1 MPEFFRRQNGGREA
15 DPAAIVA
22 AIILTLVAMLAL
34 GSEAY
39 ASSERQPGDVAGY
52 IGAFRT
58 LPRQEMAAL
67 ALTLG
72 ILAFAVTTAI
82 LLVRTRISASRA
94 QQLASR
100 EMATLRSDLERA
112 HSLLLSEPQVLVVWT
127 GSDDPEILGDTTIV
141 STIPILRRVLAFGSW
156 LPAEKAN
163 ALETAV
169 TALRATGEGFSM
181 AVTTLTGRHIEAE
194 GRALGGQAVLRLKEL
209 TGAKRAIA
217 DLAATHQKTLADV
230 ETVRALLEALPSPIW
245 ARDAS
250 RRLTW
255 ANPAYAR
262 AVEARD
268 PQDAISR
275 GLELLDRGA
284 RDELARAHQN
294 GPVCAARM
302 PVIAAG
308 ERRVFDIVDLASD
321 SGGAGIGI
329 DATEAEDMRA
339 ELARMIKAHRR
350 TLDQLPTGVA
360 IFGADHRLSFYNAAY
375 ANLWNI
381 EASYLDQNPSDSA
394 ILDRLRATRKLPE
407 QTDFRQWRAQLHEA
421 YRALDP
427 KEHWWHLPDG
437 RTVRVITT
445 PNPEGGITYLLDD
458 VTERLELE
466 RRFDSL
472 IRVQGET
479 LDNLV
484 EAVIV
489 FASDGKLRLY
499 NPAFARMWRL
509 SPSFLAE
516 RPHVEAISEWCQP
529 LTRDADVWRRLR
541 MMVTGLGTREQLSA
555 RLERNDGS
563 VLDYATVPLPDGA
576 TLVAFQDV
584 SDTVNVERALRERN
598 EALEAADALKND
610 FVHHVS
616 YELRTPLTNII
627 GFSHLL
633 SDQASGPL
641 NDKQC
646 EYLGYISSS
655 SGALLAIINDVLDLA
670 SIDAGAMKLDL
681 GPTDI
686 RKAAEAAVESIQD
699 RLAEKTL
706 RLDLMIAD
714 GIGSFMADERRIRQV
729 LYNLL
734 SNAVSFSVQGG
745 TITLKAERRHE
756 AVILTVRD
764 RGRGIPQ
771 EIQDR
776 VFSRFETHALGSQHH
791 GVGLGL
797 SIVRSFVEL
806 HGGTVSLQSEEGV
819 GTTVTCI
826 FPLEDT
832 SKRVAAE

>member
-1 MPEFFRRQNGGREA
+1 MPEFFRTRNGGREA
-15 DPAAIVA
+15 GPAAMIAVTGG
-22 AIILTLVAMLAL
+22 TLAAMLAM
-34 GSEAY
+34 GGEAY
-39 ASSERQPGDVAGY
+39 ASAQELGEVAGY

-58 LPRQEMAAL
+58 LPRHELAAL
-67 ALTLG
+67 AFTLG

-82 LLVRTRISASRA
+82 LLVRMRISANRVEHA
-94 QQLASR
+94 TRR
-100 EMATLRSDLERA
+100 ELATLRSDLERA

-127 GSDDPEILGDTTIV
+127 GGDDPEILGDTTIV

-156 LPAEKAN
+156 LSAEKAN

-169 TALRATGEGFSM
+169 AALRATGEGFSM

-230 ETVRALLEALPSPIW
+230 QTVRSLLEALPSPIW
-245 ARDAS
+245 ARDSA

-255 ANPAYAR
+255 VNPAYSR

-268 PQDAISR
+268 PQDAITRS
-275 GLELLDRGA
+275 LELLDRAA
-284 RDELARAHQN
+284 RDELAREHQSDQ
-294 GPVCAARM
+294 VCAVRL
-302 PVIAAG
+302 PVITAG
-308 ERRVFDIVDLASD
+308 ERRVFDIVDLAGD

-329 DATEAEDMRA
+329 DATEAESMRA

-360 IFGADHRLSFYNAAY
+360 IFDVDHRLSFYNAAY
-375 ANLWNI
+375 AKLWNI
-381 EASYLDQNPSDSA
+381 ETSYLDQNPSDSA
-394 ILDRLRATRKLPE
+394 ILDRLRAARKLPE
-407 QTDFRQWRAQLHEA
+407 QTDFRQWRIQLHEA

-466 RRFDSL
+466 RRFDAL

-479 LDNLV
+479 LDNLG

-489 FASDGKLRLY
+489 FASDGKSRLY

-541 MMVTGLGTREQLSA
+541 MMVTGLGTREQVSA

-563 VLDYATVPLPDGA
+563 VIDYATVPLPDGA

-641 NDKQC
+641 NEKQC

-655 SGALLAIINDVLDLA
+655 SAALLAIINDVLDLA

-734 SNAVSFSVQGG
+734 SNAISFSVQGG
-745 TITLKAERRHE
+745 AITLKAERRHD

-776 VFSRFETHALGSQHH
+776 VFSRFETHALGSQHR

>member
-1 MPEFFRRQNGGREA
+1 MPEFFRTQGEGLKA
-15 DPAAIVA
+15 HAAAMIAVA
-22 AIILTLVAMLAL
+22 VVTLVAALAL
-34 GSEAY
+34 GEAY
-39 ASSERQPGDVAGY
+39 ARPEGELGETASY

-58 LPRQEMAAL
+58 LPRHEMAAL

-82 LLVRTRISASRA
+82 LLVRTRISAGRA
-94 QQLASR
+94 QHAANREAAS
-100 EMATLRSDLERA
+100 LRSDLERA

-127 GSDDPEILGDTTIV
+127 GTGDPEILGDTTIISAV
-141 STIPILRRVLAFGSW
+141 PILRRVLAFGTW
-156 LPAEKAN
+156 LSAEKARS
-163 ALETAV
+163 LEAAV
-169 TALRATGEGFSM
+169 TALRETGEGFSM

-217 DLAATHQKTLADV
+217 DLAAEHQKTLADV
-230 ETVRALLEALPSPIW
+230 EIVRSLLEALPSPIW

-255 ANPAYAR
+255 VNPAYAR
-262 AVEARD
+262 AVEAD
-268 PQDAISR
+268 NSHDAIARS
-275 GLELLDRGA
+275 LELLDRAA
-284 RDELARAHQN
+284 RDELARAHQ
-294 GPVCAARM
+294 GGQVCAVRM

-308 ERRVFDIVDLASD
+308 ERRVFDIIDLVSE
-321 SGGAGIGI
+321 SGGAGICI
-329 DATEAEDMRA
+329 DATEAEEMRA

-375 ANLWNI
+375 AKLWNI
-381 EASYLDQNPSDSA
+381 EASFLDQNPSDSA
-394 ILDRLRATRKLPE
+394 ILDRLRAARKLPE
-407 QTDFRQWRAQLHEA
+407 QADFRQWRAQLHEA

-466 RRFDSL
+466 RRFDAL

-479 LDNLV
+479 LDNLG

-516 RPHVEAISEWCQP
+516 RPHVEAISDWCQQS
-529 LTRDADVWRRLR
+529 TNEADVWRRLR
-541 MMVTGLGTREQLSA
+541 MTVTGLGTREQLSA

-563 VLDYATVPLPDGA
+563 VIDYATVPLPDGA

-641 NDKQC
+641 NEKQR

-655 SGALLAIINDVLDLA
+655 SASLLAIINDVLDLA
-670 SIDAGAMKLDL
+670 SIDAGAMKLDV

-686 RKAAEAAVESIQD
+686 RQAAEAAVESVRD
-699 RLAEKTL
+699 RLAEKAL
-706 RLDLMIAD
+706 RLDLMIAE

-734 SNAVSFSVQGG
+734 SNAISFSVQGG
-745 TITLKAERRHE
+745 IITLKAERRHE
-756 AVILTVRD
+756 VVVLSVRD

-776 VFSRFETHALGSQHH
+776 VFSRFETHALGSQHR

-826 FPLEDT
+826 FPLEDMG
-832 SKRVAAE
+832 KRVAAE